1 MSGNQ
6 ASGALMENSARLR
19 FVEDPPDLGETVALA
34 ELMRALSGR
43 WQFSILRSL
52 MSGPLRFA
60 DVRRANVGISQSV
73 LSHLLREME
82 RDGFVRRTVFSE
94 RPPHVEYE
102 LTEAARDL
110 RIILDAFQVW
120 HRKHQGPRCLDFS
133 ARQ

>member
-1 MSGNQ
+1 
-6 ASGALMENSARLR
+6 MENVTRLR
-19 FVEDPPDLGETVALA
+19 LVEDPPDFGEAVALV
-34 ELMRALSGR
+34 ELMRSLSGR
-43 WQFSILRSL
+43 WQFPILRSL

-60 DVRRANVGISQSV
+60 EVRRANLGISQSV

-82 RDGFVRRTVFSE
+82 RDGFIRRTVFSE

-102 LTEAARDL
+102 LTEAALDL

-120 HRKHQGPRCLDFS
+120 HRKHQSPSPRHLDFS